1 MIDFDNLTIWDT
13 YKIVMN
19 AKPLSSNRVNATK
32 QFDLKF
38 DDMRFNE
45 AVDVVTLEEFSMP
58 FVYGF
63 GIEFWRGEYH
73 GTGHFGDPIDLL
85 DGEDYLSK
93 GKRVKGS
100 RFWSGGLGDEVI
112 NENYVE
118 YETFDDV
125 FTEAMYSLKIWNLW
139 KDYVTERIYQNNRNE
154 NKFLSVY
161 EFINEWRQPE
171 YYLLQYIETYNPKL
185 DKTNINYM
193 GNRWDDDTHHQW
205 QKNELDALLEDY
217 TLVDERHPD

>member
-13 YKIVMN
+13 YKMVMN

-58 FVYGF
+58 FVYDF
-63 GIEFWRGEYH
+63 SIEFWRGEYQ

-85 DGEDYLSK
+85 GGEDYLSK

-100 RFWSGGLGDEVI
+100 RFWCGGLGDEVI

-118 YETFDDV
+118 YETFNDV
-125 FTEAMYSLKIWNLW
+125 FTEAMYSLKIWNAW

-161 EFINEWRQPE
+161 EFINEWKQPE

-185 DKTNINYM
+185 GKTNINYM

-217 TLVDERHPD
+217 TLIDERHPD